1 MQPTKTIGFLL
12 IAGAVG
18 VFIPYT
24 ILTMIFEY
32 PDILR
37 QDTGIILTK
46 FHKGGSTLIFTWWA
60 FAILGLPLLVAYVLI
75 GQQLNGR
82 SGPVKWVTAI
92 GVISIVVQL
101 VGLLRW
107 AFVVPVL
114 ANNYV
119 ASSSDIIKQS
129 SVVSFQTIH
138 QFGGVLLGEHIGQLF
153 TVIWTIMISYTLLKL
168 NFFPKWIS
176 WFGIIAS
183 FIYFLAQAEL
193 FNTVI
198 PSFPVWDMAGFIGST
213 LWLVWLIILGIFF
226 IKKRS

>member
-226 IKKRS
+226 IKK